1 MNTNTKKYKI
11 LVAGHDLKFFNTFL
25 KYGIRYADVEWI
37 IDKWDNHTIHDDK
50 ASLEK
55 LKDADIVFCEWGLG
69 NILFYANHVQLD
81 QRLYVRIHLQE
92 LRVPYLLNVNW
103 KKVDGLFFVAE
114 WVRDDFSNNVWDDIL
129 RKEMLERSH
138 YVPNVVDPAKFIP
151 NKSFPIDGR
160 KLRFG
165 MLGAIM
171 KRKGHLKAVQLYNR
185 VLTKFPHKTG
195 DFFIQGHRPR
205 ELKWMSQED
214 EDYEKAILNY
224 IRENKIAERIHF
236 LPHGDPLSF
245 FNSIDITLSLS
256 DFESFHYSIPDGMLM
271 GCLPMIRNWRGA
283 EKFYPSEYIF
293 ETDDQFEE
301 LYCSFFE
308 AIDPI
313 ILYRNRSYIIERFG
327 PSKIIPRLFSLM
339 GIPVKPHSRTLL

>member
-1 MNTNTKKYKI
+1 MNTKKYKI

-114 WVRDDFSNNVWDDIL
+114 WMRDDFSNNVWDDIL

-171 KRKGHLKAVQLYNR
+171 KRKGHLKAVQSYNR

-224 IRENKIAERIHF
+224 IRENKITERIHF
-236 LPHGDPLSF
+236 LPHGAPLSF

>member
-1 MNTNTKKYKI
+1 MNTKKYKI

-69 NILFYANHVQLD
+69 NILFYANHIQLD

-114 WVRDDFSNNVWDDIL
+114 WMRDDFSNNVWDDIL

-151 NKSFPIDGR
+151 NKSFSIDGR

-165 MLGAIM
+165 ILGAIM
-171 KRKGHLKAVQLYNR
+171 KRKGHLKAVQLYNS

-205 ELKWMSQED
+205 ELKWMPQED

-224 IRENKIAERIHF
+224 IRKNKIAERIHF

-245 FNSIDITLSLS
+245 FNSTDITLSLS